1 MDGQRPNET
10 HPCALCQKH
19 NFVCQFI
26 APSRLR
32 DGTHAPPTIESLK
45 LYTDQAQRL
54 RTVELEE
61 KVIWLERE
69 LEVARA
75 ETRVLNSYISNL
87 KVYEGIANGYILRL
101 KERLEKLDPGCRL
114 LEYRIPGTP
123 AEVQMKTN
131 VDENQLAL
139 FSEVVERMF

>member
-1 MDGQRPNET
+1 M
-10 HPCALCQKH
+10 
-19 NFVCQFI
+19 
-26 APSRLR
+26 
-32 DGTHAPPTIESLK
+32 
-45 LYTDQAQRL
+45 